1 MTAPSLHM
9 LSPALAGAWD
19 RASRRERALI
29 AVAAAV
35 VAFAVVWLWLW
46 QPMISD
52 ITRLERDL
60 PRAQAVLAASRAQ
73 ADDLV
78 ALQRSSARAKSGD
91 SRAAVERVLAE
102 RGLRA
107 AVGTLDLQDGR
118 VRLGFPAVRFDALV
132 GLLDALARTE
142 GLRAVEATLTARVDA
157 GTVRAD
163 VTLAR

>member
-1 MTAPSLHM
+1 MTAPSLHV

-29 AVAAAV
+29 ALAAAV
-35 VAFAVVWLWLW
+35 VVFAVLWLW
-46 QPMISD
+46 MWQPMNAD
-52 ITRLERDL
+52 IARLERDL
-60 PRAQAVLAASRAQ
+60 PRARAVLAAARAQ

-78 ALQRSSARAKSGD
+78 ALQRSSARARSGD
-91 SRAAVERVLAE
+91 PRAAVERVLAE

-107 AVGTLDLQDGR
+107 AVGTLDAQDGR

-132 GLLDALARTE
+132 GLLDTLAKSE
-142 GLRAVEATLTARVDA
+142 GLRAVDATLTARVEA

>member
-1 MTAPSLHM
+1 MTAPSLHV

-29 AVAAAV
+29 ALAAAV
-35 VAFAVVWLWLW
+35 VVFAVLWLW
-46 QPMISD
+46 MWQPMNAD
-52 ITRLERDL
+52 IARLERDL
-60 PRAQAVLAASRAQ
+60 PRARAVLAAARAQ

-78 ALQRSSARAKSGD
+78 ALQRSSARARSGD
-91 SRAAVERVLAE
+91 PRAAVERVLAE

-107 AVGTLDLQDGR
+107 AVGTLDAQDGR

-132 GLLDALARTE
+132 GLLDTLAKSE
-142 GLRAVEATLTARVDA
+142 GMRAVNATLTARVEA

>member
-19 RASRRERALI
+19 RASRRERALL
-29 AVAAAV
+29 ALAAAV
-35 VAFAVVWLWLW
+35 VAFAVLWLW
-46 QPMISD
+46 IWQPMNAD
-52 ITRLERDL
+52 IARLERDL
-60 PRAQAVLAASRAQ
+60 PRTQALLAAARAQ

-91 SRAAVERVLAE
+91 PRVAVERVLAE

-107 AVGTLDLQDGR
+107 AASTLDTQDGR

-132 GLLDALARTE
+132 GLVDALAKTE
-142 GLRAVEATLTARVDA
+142 GLRVVDATLTARVDA

>member
-1 MTAPSLHM
+1 VTAPSLHV

-29 AVAAAV
+29 ALAAAV
-35 VAFAVVWLWLW
+35 VVFAVLWLW
-46 QPMISD
+46 MWQPMNAD
-52 ITRLERDL
+52 IARLERDL
-60 PRAQAVLAASRAQ
+60 PRARAVLAAARAQ

-78 ALQRSSARAKSGD
+78 ALQRSSARARSGD
-91 SRAAVERVLAE
+91 PRAAVERVLAE

-107 AVGTLDLQDGR
+107 AVGTLDAQDGR

-132 GLLDALARTE
+132 GLLDTLAKSE
-142 GLRAVEATLTARVDA
+142 GMRAVDATLTARVEA

>member
-1 MTAPSLHM
+1 MTAPTLHT

-29 AVAAAV
+29 ALAAAV
-35 VAFAVVWLWLW
+35 VAFAVLWLW
-46 QPMISD
+46 IWQPMNAD
-52 ITRLERDL
+52 IARLERDL
-60 PRAQAVLAASRAQ
+60 PRTQAVLAAARAQ
-73 ADDLV
+73 SDDLV
-78 ALQRSSARAKSGD
+78 ALQRSSASAKSGD
-91 SRAAVERVLAE
+91 ARAAVERVLAE

-107 AVGTLDLQDGR
+107 AAGTLDVQDGR

-132 GLLDALARTE
+132 GLLDALAKSE
-142 GLRAVEATLTARVDA
+142 GLRAVDATLTTRVDA